1 MLSTEHKLF
10 SKTTFWYWILIVR
23 VFLQG
28 MMLNS
33 LSLSGSSKQ
42 RLSDVQMRVHST
54 AIDIGSFEIDTFNCC
69 FQMKISS
76 GHPDLRAL
84 PIRSGELDKIVISCN
99 WLSRLLRIQNL
110 QISWSPY
117 CGVSN
122 VGISC
127 IGMWSTTSG
136 NRLTPDRPG
145 LSTNHCISR
154 RKVSTQGVL
163 QMDISRSRKI

>member
-28 MMLNS
+28 MMLDS

-42 RLSDVQMRVHST
+42 RLSDVQMRVLST
-54 AIDIGSFEIDTFNCC
+54 AIGIGSFEIDTFNCC

-84 PIRSGELDKIVISCN
+84 PIRSGELDRIVIS
-99 WLSRLLRIQNL
+99 WLSRLLRIQNF
-110 QISWSPY
+110 QISLVWSKQRRHQLHWHVVDHLRQPFY
-117 CGVSN
+117 
-122 VGISC
+122 
-127 IGMWSTTSG
+127 M
-136 NRLTPDRPG
+136 NRWKG
-145 LSTNHCISR
+145 LSHQIDLACQQIIASAEEKCPLR
-154 RKVSTQGVL
+154 VCYK
-163 QMDISRSRKI
+163 